1 MFECYPRGNGEDSP
15 YFLPEISVSLSLPSG
30 EVSKRCPQVVIMRH
44 FSHFKIGNWGF
55 DFLFS
60 NSFPSNYLSNNNQT
74 SGTPVP
80 SALSNAIGPSAMAST
95 GSLVIPSPANLN
107 DLKESSG
114 SRKARV
120 LYDYDAANSTELS
133 LLADEVS
140 ESQTDTPGL
149 RLGQSWK

>member
-1 MFECYPRGNGEDSP
+1 MFP
-15 YFLPEISVSLSLPSG
+15 
-30 EVSKRCPQVVIMRH
+30 
-44 FSHFKIGNWGF
+44 
-55 DFLFS
+55 

-80 SALSNAIGPSAMAST
+80 SALSNAIGPSAMASP

>member
-1 MFECYPRGNGEDSP
+1 M
-15 YFLPEISVSLSLPSG
+15 
-30 EVSKRCPQVVIMRH
+30 
-44 FSHFKIGNWGF
+44 
-55 DFLFS
+55 
-60 NSFPSNYLSNNNQT
+60 
-74 SGTPVP
+74 P

-95 GSLVIPSPANLN
+95 GSLVIPSSNLN

-140 ESQTDTPGL
+140 ESQTDIL
-149 RLGQSWK
+149 SLILEQSWK

>member
-1 MFECYPRGNGEDSP
+1 M
-15 YFLPEISVSLSLPSG
+15 
-30 EVSKRCPQVVIMRH
+30 
-44 FSHFKIGNWGF
+44 
-55 DFLFS
+55 
-60 NSFPSNYLSNNNQT
+60 
-74 SGTPVP
+74 P